1 MRILIYHRRIV
12 LLNSSPILMNRCRTK
27 TIKNLKS
34 WDAAT
39 FWTLKTKKKK
49 KFSFLPSRHWDFYL
63 FLQLSTSVWD
73 NNLSLE
79 QLNAW
84 IASFAIG
91 YPTTWA
97 FSVVRNIQIVK
108 MIKNGYTFE
117 HSGFYWFIG
126 RKRTLRSVN
135 MTSQPTQA
143 SEFYP
148 EIPVFNSINPEMSYS
163 TFFFFLEK
171 QTILLWKLS
180 VMKYLPLSLVS

>member
-1 MRILIYHRRIV
+1 
-12 LLNSSPILMNRCRTK
+12 MNQCRTK

-34 WDAAT
+34 WDVAT
-39 FWTLKTKKKK
+39 FWILQKKK
-49 KFSFLPSRHWDFYL
+49 SFLPSGHCDFY
-63 FLQLSTSVWD
+63 FLQLSTSDWG

-171 QTILLWKLS
+171 QAILLWKLS